1 MGEVNTLKLLQ
12 EEKLA
17 VYNNYAQTLSNSK
30 KAKPK
35 DRIGSGTFKVTTSD
49 GQTYIL
55 DDAQGG
61 PLGDMFRRIA
71 SSANSFERMVDSNTD
86 MYARNLSSKG
96 IAAIRPTD
104 PAYFEQWSQTLRQQ
118 FGNSAVV
125 RKLAKGETIDDV
137 SQWLR
142 SSPEGRDLR
151 RRLSIDSSD
160 SVEYVTRINNFFDTY
175 LPVSSN
181 LRSKLS
187 DITADN
193 LRTTFKDPTDLPII
207 HGNLLEETFFN
218 KTDNIGKKFVN
229 SAFKLLATLPED
241 ALARNPLYT
250 YYYRKE
256 VTRRV
261 DILAGLK
268 GDRISVEDQQK
279 IMSMARKVALREM
292 KSVIFN
298 IERKTNFATLMKY
311 INPFFSAQENSYKT
325 WMKLAVSNPAIIN
338 RGYLLWQA
346 PNKAGWV
353 TDQDGNVVPE
363 GETSGSDIM
372 YFSVPEGVTR
382 VIPGMSSLTEFGI
395 PKASLDIIFQGG
407 MDALYSQGNPNLFS
421 DIFPTGP
428 YVAVPI
434 AEITKNKPDMRETL
448 KFLFPYGYPK
458 GVAGG
463 FLPTWTKRAGTRLAG
478 QDDPQFARSYQ
489 LIYNT
494 ERQKA
499 SEKGIPM
506 PKPEKILKMTKD
518 YWNLRTAAALIMPFA
533 PRFET
538 PYKFYLDKS
547 REYDRVYGI
556 NSAAKFLEDFPEYFA
571 FSSSLSKN
579 PTGVQSS
586 IAATKNIKKYEELIG
601 EVVKID
607 PKLVGLIVN
616 DPSGYE
622 FSQSAYDYLYKKRV
636 SADAPDRF
644 LSSQSPAESQRRT
657 DAEKGW
663 VQYNKFMD
671 ILDSELSARGL
682 TSMQQTGA
690 EDLALLKSSFIN
702 KIAVQTDAEGKPMF
716 DKKTGEYIRTAWY
729 DDYLDSDGSKTNRVI
744 AGLGKIL
751 SDPEFIK
758 NNKNNTTWKSVSKYL
773 EFRKSLAQE
782 LLSREARSVDAKSN
796 ADLKIVFDAIVNK
809 LKQDDKL
816 GFTYIYD
823 RFLSQDLVVD
833 KQLTQKAVK

>member
-1 MGEVNTLKLLQ
+1 M
-12 EEKLA
+12 A
-17 VYNNYAQTLSNSK
+17 SLS
-30 KAKPK
+30 
-35 DRIGSGTFKVTTSD
+35 
-49 GQTYIL
+49 
-55 DDAQGG
+55 
-61 PLGDMFRRIA
+61 
-71 SSANSFERMVDSNTD
+71 
-86 MYARNLSSKG
+86 
-96 IAAIRPTD
+96 
-104 PAYFEQWSQTLRQQ
+104 
-118 FGNSAVV
+118 
-125 RKLAKGETIDDV
+125 
-137 SQWLR
+137 
-142 SSPEGRDLR
+142 
-151 RRLSIDSSD
+151 
-160 SVEYVTRINNFFDTY
+160 
-175 LPVSSN
+175 
-181 LRSKLS
+181 
-187 DITADN
+187 
-193 LRTTFKDPTDLPII
+193 
-207 HGNLLEETFFN
+207 
-218 KTDNIGKKFVN
+218 
-229 SAFKLLATLPED
+229 
-241 ALARNPLYT
+241 
-250 YYYRKE
+250 
-256 VTRRV
+256 
-261 DILAGLK
+261 
-268 GDRISVEDQQK
+268 
-279 IMSMARKVALREM
+279 
-292 KSVIFN
+292 
-298 IERKTNFATLMKY
+298 
-311 INPFFSAQENSYKT
+311 
-325 WMKLAVSNPAIIN
+325 
-338 RGYLLWQA
+338 
-346 PNKAGWV
+346 
-353 TDQDGNVVPE
+353 
-363 GETSGSDIM
+363 
-372 YFSVPEGVTR
+372 
-382 VIPGMSSLTEFGI
+382 EFGI

-434 AEITKNKPDMRETL
+434 AEITKNSPDARETL

-458 GVAGG
+458 DVAGG
-463 FLPTWTKRAGTRLAG
+463 FLPTWTKRLQTRMAG

-499 SEKGIPM
+499 AEQGIPM
-506 PKPEKILKMTKD
+506 PKPAKILRMTKD

-547 REYDRVYGI
+547 REYDRVYGV
-556 NSAAKFLEDFPEYFA
+556 NSGAKFLEDFPEYFE
-571 FSSSLSKN
+571 FSASLSKN

-622 FSQSAYDYLYKKRV
+622 FSQPAYDYLYKKRV

-644 LSSQSPAESQRRT
+644 LSSQSPAESQRKT

-671 ILDSELSARGL
+671 ILDNELVARGL

-716 DKKTGEYIRTAWY
+716 DKKTGEYVRTAWY

-751 SDPEFIK
+751 NDPEFVK

-782 LLSREARSVDAKSN
+782 LLSREAKSITAKSN
-796 ADLKIVFDAIVNK
+796 ADLKIVFDSIVNK

-833 KQLTQKAVK
+833 KQLTPKVVK